1 MLNYVQVSKAL
12 LTVTEAACV
21 LNCST
26 YPIYGLIRRGKLPVI
41 MRGKR
46 YLIPAE
52 ALQKYIST
60 YCVKY

>member
-1 MLNYVQVSKAL
+1 MLNYVQVPKAL

-26 YPIYGLIRRGKLPVI
+26 DLIYRLIRKGELPII

-52 ALQKYIST
+52 ALQKYMST
-60 YCVKY
+60 HCVKY

>member
-1 MLNYVQVSKAL
+1 MLNYAQVPKAL

-41 MRGKR
+41 MRGKS
-46 YLIPAE
+46 YLIPTE

>member
-1 MLNYVQVSKAL
+1 MLNYVQVPKAL

-21 LNCST
+21 LNSST
-26 YPIYGLIRRGKLPVI
+26 YPIYRLIRKGELPVI

-46 YLIPAE
+46 YLIPAD

-60 YCVKY
+60 HSVKY

>member
-1 MLNYVQVSKAL
+1 MLNYVQVPKAL
-12 LTVTEAACV
+12 LTVTEAACA

-26 YPIYGLIRRGKLPVI
+26 DPIYRLIRKGELPII

-46 YLIPAE
+46 YLIPAD

-60 YCVKY
+60 HCVRY

>member
-1 MLNYVQVSKAL
+1 MD
-12 LTVTEAACV
+12 
-21 LNCST
+21 
-26 YPIYGLIRRGKLPVI
+26 IRRGKLPVI

>member
-12 LTVTEAACV
+12 LTVTEAACT

-26 YPIYGLIRRGKLPVI
+26 DPIYRLIRKGELPII

-60 YCVKY
+60 HCVKY

>member
-1 MLNYVQVSKAL
+1 MLNYVQVAKAL
-12 LTVTEAACV
+12 LTVTEAACA

-26 YPIYGLIRRGKLPVI
+26 HPIYRLIRKGELPII

-60 YCVKY
+60 HCVKY

>member
-1 MLNYVQVSKAL
+1 MLNYVQVPKAL
-12 LTVTEAACV
+12 LTVTEAACA

-26 YPIYGLIRRGKLPVI
+26 EPIYRLIRKGELPII

-46 YLIPAE
+46 YLIPAD

-60 YCVKY
+60 HCVKY

>member
-1 MLNYVQVSKAL
+1 MLNYVQVPKAL
-12 LTVTEAACV
+12 LTVTEAACT

-26 YPIYGLIRRGKLPVI
+26 DPIYRLIRKGELPII

-46 YLIPAE
+46 YLIPAD

-60 YCVKY
+60 HCVKY